1 MIGAFTKNALI
12 TIVTQGINFVFG
24 LVTSVIVARILGP
37 EGKGVYSLA
46 ILLPTFLVYFT
57 NLGIGHAT
65 VYYLGKGKYAPGVV
79 FGNNILYTIVIS
91 VLAIFIGLII
101 TFLFGN
107 KLFPGVATEY
117 LLLALLLV
125 PGQLFLSLILFIS
138 LGFQRIN
145 KYNFI
150 LFIRVF
156 LSFVLVVILLWSL
169 HLGIKAAILT
179 DILSV
184 FITGIILFI
193 ITFKDVKEF
202 SLKFNKEYLR
212 DVLSYGIQFY
222 LGSILYFLHSGITLP
237 LINIFLNPMLVGFY
251 SLSVGLTEKLWLISD
266 AAGTVLF
273 PKISAENDE
282 TKKKN
287 FTPLIF
293 RNITLIIGLFAIFL
307 YIVGRWLIVLLY
319 SDAFLE
325 SVKPFR
331 ILLIGSIAI
340 SGWKILENDIKG
352 RGKPI
357 LNTYITG
364 FSVCLNLI
372 MNIIFIPQY
381 GILGAAWA
389 TSISYAIVLF
399 IAIIV
404 YCRVSGNS
412 VSDLIIFKISDF
424 DYYLNFFYS
433 LKSKIK
439 LNR

>member
-1 MIGAFTKNALI
+1 MLGAFTKNALI
-12 TIVTQGINFVFG
+12 TIVTQGIIFLFG
-24 LVTSVIVARILGP
+24 LVTSVIIARILGP

-65 VYYLGKGKYAPGVV
+65 VYYLGKEKYSPGVV

-91 VLAIFIGLII
+91 ILAILIGLVII
-101 TFLFGN
+101 FFFSNRL
-107 KLFPGVATEY
+107 LPGVATKY
-117 LLLALLLV
+117 LLLALLFV
-125 PGQLFLSLILFIS
+125 PGQLFLSLILYIL
-138 LGFQRIN
+138 LGLQRIN

-150 LFIRVF
+150 LFFRVF
-156 LSFVLVVILLWSL
+156 LSFVLVGILLWSF

-184 FITGIILFI
+184 LIVGIILFI
-193 ITFKDVKEF
+193 ITLKEVKSF
-202 SLKFNKEYLR
+202 SLKFNKEYLH

-237 LINIFLNPMLVGFY
+237 LINFFLNPMLVGFY
-251 SLSVGLTEKLWLISD
+251 SLSLGLTDKLWLVSD
-266 AAGTVLF
+266 AVGTVLF
-273 PKISAENDE
+273 PKISAENNE
-282 TKKKN
+282 SKRKE

-293 RNITLIIGLFAIFL
+293 RNITFLIAIFAIFL
-307 YIVGRWLIVLLY
+307 FLIGRWLIVLLY
-319 SDAFLE
+319 SSAFLE

-331 ILLIGSIAI
+331 ILLIGAVAI

-389 TSISYAIVLF
+389 TSISYTIVLF
-399 IAIIV
+399 TAIIV
-404 YCRVSGNS
+404 YCRVSNNNIA
-412 VSDLIIFKISDF
+412 DLIILQKSDLN
-424 DYYLNFFYS
+424 YYLNFLKS
-433 LKSKIK
+433 LKDKIK
-439 LNR
+439 SQ

>member
-1 MIGAFTKNALI
+1 MLGAFTKNALI
-12 TIVTQGINFVFG
+12 TIVTQGIIFLFG
-24 LVTSVIVARILGP
+24 LVTSVIIARILGP

-65 VYYLGKGKYAPGVV
+65 VYYLGKGKYSPGVV

-91 VLAIFIGLII
+91 ILAILIGLVI
-101 TFLFGN
+101 TFFFSNRL
-107 KLFPGVATEY
+107 LPGVATKY
-117 LLLALLLV
+117 LLLALLFV
-125 PGQLFLSLILFIS
+125 PGQLFLSLILFIL
-138 LGFQRIN
+138 LGLQRIN

-150 LFIRVF
+150 LFFRVF
-156 LSFVLVVILLWSL
+156 LSFVLVGILLWSF

-184 FITGIILFI
+184 LIVGIILFI
-193 ITFKDVKEF
+193 ITLKEVKSF
-202 SLKFNKEYLR
+202 SLKFNKEYLH

-237 LINIFLNPMLVGFY
+237 LINFFLNPMLVGFY
-251 SLSVGLTEKLWLISD
+251 SLSLGLTDKLWLVSD
-266 AAGTVLF
+266 AVGTVLF

-282 TKKKN
+282 SKRKE

-293 RNITLIIGLFAIFL
+293 RNITFLIVIFAIFL
-307 YIVGRWLIVLLY
+307 FFIGRWLIVLLY
-319 SDAFLE
+319 SSAFFE

-331 ILLIGSIAI
+331 ILLIGAVAI

-389 TSISYAIVLF
+389 TSISYTIVLF
-399 IAIIV
+399 TAIII
-404 YCRVSGNS
+404 YCRVSGNNIA
-412 VSDLIIFKISDF
+412 DLIILQKSDLY
-424 DYYLNFFYS
+424 YYLNYFKS
-433 LKSKIK
+433 LKDKIK
-439 LNR
+439 S